1 METDIP
7 EEKILETV
15 DCDVCVVGLGVA
27 GVGALRSAA
36 EGGLKVVGVEK
47 GSKPS
52 ARSNMFAAF
61 GTEKTRSIGIEDIS
75 PTEVANELMTQ
86 MSHRADYRIT
96 TKWLKNCGEAFEWYT
111 SAYDGLL
118 WLGMEDELPEILV
131 SCSSAPIR
139 SRAASTV
146 SESTTSASSPDAAA
160 SAAATRPIRPFCRLM
175 WMRLWPRATRKCSST
190 LRL

>member
-1 METDIP
+1 MAMEEKSAGAMTRRGFLTALGLAGASAAGAGLVGCAPKQPTEAAGDDQTALADTGTLVETDIP

-111 SAYDGLL
+111 SAYDGL
-118 WLGMEDELPEILV
+118 
-131 SCSSAPIR
+131 
-139 SRAASTV
+139 
-146 SESTTSASSPDAAA
+146 
-160 SAAATRPIRPFCRLM
+160 
-175 WMRLWPRATRKCSST
+175 
-190 LRL
+190 